1 MELLGLVMS
10 KKIKAE
16 RQKPRTE
23 SLKKP
28 YARPHLVEYGS
39 VAKLTASGGSKAPYD
54 GGAAYKPGR

>member
-28 YARPHLVEYGS
+28 YIRPHLVEYGN
-39 VAKLTASGGSKAPYD
+39 VAKLTASGGSVPPIDAM
-54 GGAAYKPGR
+54 ARMV